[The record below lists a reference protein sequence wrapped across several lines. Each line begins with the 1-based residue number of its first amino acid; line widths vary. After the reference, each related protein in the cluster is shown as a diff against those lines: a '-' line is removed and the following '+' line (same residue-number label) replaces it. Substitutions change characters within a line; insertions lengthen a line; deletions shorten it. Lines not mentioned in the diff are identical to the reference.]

1 MNLWPLVFVPLTFV
15 IAISI
20 SWTQSRGAPW
30 VPTSMSTVHKML
42 TMAEVGPND
51 FTFPGL
57 QLVRQDNKAETYL
70 YHPVPIK

>member
-1 MNLWPLVFVPLTFV
+1 
-15 IAISI
+15 
-20 SWTQSRGAPW
+20 
-30 VPTSMSTVHKML
+30 MSTVHKML